1 MPRVYARP
9 LRHSPITGYA
19 APVLK
24 SHGCGALRAEH
35 VGERVQLCGWVDRRR
50 DHGGLIFL
58 DLRDR
63 EGIVQVV
70 VRPEGD
76 AGAHAAAS
84 TVRGEYVLRISGQV
98 VARDESAVNP
108 NIASGEVEVVADS
121 VEILNQ
127 AKTPPFAVNDDS
139 AEVDER
145 VRMQFRYIDIRRPA
159 MLRALELRHRLNQ
172 AIRGF
177 MTERGFLEIETPML
191 VAATPEGARDYVVP
205 SRIHPGSFYALPQAP
220 QQFKQLLMVG
230 GVERYFQI
238 ARCFRD
244 EDLRADR
251 QPEFTQ
257 LDLEWSFSE
266 EEDILGLLE
275 ELFTDVTARLRP
287 DLSVPAPFPR
297 LTWAEAIERYG
308 SDKPDLRYGLELSD
322 CSDIAGR
329 SQFGVFSSAVAE
341 GGKVRGIVMPGGAS
355 LSRKEVDGFTALA
368 RTFGAPGLVSFQ
380 FAAEPGEAS
389 EGDVRSPVL
398 RHVGIDDARA
408 IGERCG
414 AHSGDLVLLAAGEA
428 GMVATVLDG
437 IRREIASR
445 LDLAD
450 PNVLQYAFIT
460 DFPLV
465 EWDDEEQRWDALHH
479 PFTSPR
485 AEDMHMLASE
495 PANVLARAYDTIA
508 NGYELG
514 SGSIRIHDRAVQE
527 QVFALLGIGR
537 EEAQARFGHMLDAFE
552 YGAPPHG
559 GFAFGMDR
567 VAMLLAG
574 TENIREVIAF
584 PKTMSASDPMMGA
597 PMPIQPEQLDELS
610 LQINLPEAA
619 PAGDTVASSE
629 T

>member
-1 MPRVYARP
+1 M
-9 LRHSPITGYA
+9 
-19 APVLK
+19 LK
-24 SHGCGALRAEH
+24 SHACGALRAEH
-35 VGERVQLCGWVDRRR
+35 VGRRVQLGGWVDRRR

-63 EGIVQVV
+63 DGIVQVV

-84 TVRGEYVLRISGQV
+84 TVRGEYVLRVAGEV
-98 VARDESAVNP
+98 VARDQAAVNP
-108 NIASGEVEVVADS
+108 NLATGEIEVVADA
-121 VEILNQ
+121 VEILNP

-139 AEVDER
+139 ADVDER
-145 VRMQFRYIDIRRPA
+145 VRMQYRYIDIRRPA

-172 AIRGF
+172 AIRDF
-177 MTERGFLEIETPML
+177 MTDRGFLEVETPML

-205 SRIHPGSFYALPQAP
+205 SRLHPGSFYALPQAP
-220 QQFKQLLMVG
+220 QQFKQLLMVA

-266 EEDILGLLE
+266 ESDILALLE
-275 ELFTDVTARLRP
+275 DLFTTVTARLRP
-287 DLSVPAPFPR
+287 DLTVPSPFPR
-297 LTWAEAIERYG
+297 LTWAEAMERYG
-308 SDKPDLRYGLELSD
+308 SDKPDLRYGLELAD
-322 CSDIAGR
+322 CSDIAQH
-329 SQFGVFSSAVAE
+329 SQFGVFSGAVAD
-341 GGKVRGIVMPGGAS
+341 GGKVRGIVMPGGAA
-355 LSRKEVDGFTALA
+355 LSRKEVDAFTALA
-368 RTFGAPGLVSFQ
+368 RTMGAPGLVSFQ
-380 FAAEPGEAS
+380 FAAAPADAGED
-389 EGDVRSPVL
+389 DVRSPVL
-398 RHVGIDDARA
+398 RHVGIDDARK

-414 AHSGDLVLLAAGEA
+414 AGAGDLVLLAAGEP
-428 GMVATVLDG
+428 GMVSTVLDG
-437 IRREIASR
+437 IRREIAAR
-445 LDLAD
+445 LNLAD
-450 PNVLQYAFIT
+450 PDVLQYAFIT
-460 DFPLV
+460 DFPLL
-465 EWDDEEQRWDALHH
+465 EWDEEEGRWDSLHH

-485 AEDMHMLASE
+485 AGDMALLADQ
-495 PANVLARAYDTIA
+495 PGKVLARAYDTIA

-527 QVFALLGIGR
+527 QVFALLGIGP
-537 EEAQARFGHMLDAFE
+537 EEARARFGHMLEAFE

-574 TENIREVIAF
+574 VANIREVIAF

-597 PMPIQPEQLDELS
+597 PMPIEPVQLDELS
-610 LQINLPEAA
+610 LEIRRPERAEGGA
-619 PAGDTVASSE
+619 TVPSSE